1 MVSTT
6 VRKNQ
11 QVSLHRTSYLVGKI
25 EMAQFSNVIWSRSTV
40 YPNPGRV
47 LTINRDMVSSS
58 KKKKKKSSGKKK
70 HASKNYTIKDRRL
83 HKAGFVNISQ
93 GSKGCVKCCWC
104 AYYKQYN
111 LEKHF
116 RYDTIESHAQTKHKE
131 LLKKLEK
138 RMQNVV
144 DVSTNTKNQS
154 HLRFLS
160 L

>member
-1 MVSTT
+1 
-6 VRKNQ
+6 
-11 QVSLHRTSYLVGKI
+11 
-25 EMAQFSNVIWSRSTV
+25 
-40 YPNPGRV
+40 
-47 LTINRDMVSSS
+47 MVSSS

-131 LLKKLEK
+131 LLNQKIGETNAECCRCIDKHQKSVTSSIFELVKYTERHRTHSNNNNNHTVQNLPITHTFHGFK
-138 RMQNVV
+138 RL
-144 DVSTNTKNQS
+144 T
-154 HLRFLS
+154 
-160 L
+160 

>member
-93 GSKGCVKCCWC
+93 GSKC
-104 AYYKQYN
+104 
-111 LEKHF
+111 L
-116 RYDTIESHAQTKHKE
+116 
-131 LLKKLEK
+131 
-138 RMQNVV
+138 RMY
-144 DVSTNTKNQS
+144 SI
-154 HLRFLS
+154 R
-160 L
+160 